1 MGRLVDGWKSY
12 WFRPAPLLDIASV
25 RVIIVGYQLVFLF
38 RHHVRGQLSNQT
50 LLPDA
55 LYDPLAIVRL
65 LLAPL
70 NGAVRPSEEALAIV
84 FWATVAFGCL
94 ALVGLITNVT
104 LSLFAIGNL
113 FMQGFLYSFG
123 DFHHGE
129 GLVMISLVVLA
140 MGPSGRLLS
149 LDNLLRRWR
158 ESSHTRP
165 SVSDELLNAESGFA
179 RWPLLLIGWVLAL
192 AYLSATYLKLRGAGL
207 DWVNGHTLKYYLIRD
222 GLRLNIDAALWLA
235 DQHWLTVTLSW
246 FTLVF
251 EGSFFL
257 VLVFPVL
264 ALVYVPLGVALHM
277 GIHVTMRA
285 TFFGFLACYSVFV
298 PWREITQRLRHRSG
312 QSVSVE

>member
-12 WFRPAPLLDIASV
+12 WFRPAPLLDIAVV
-25 RVIIVGYQLVFLF
+25 RIIIVGYQLAFLL
-38 RHHVRGQLSNQT
+38 RHHFPDRLSS
-50 LLPDA
+50 LARLPDA

-70 NGAVRPSEEALAIV
+70 SGPVRPSEEALVVV

-123 DFHHGE
+123 EFHHGE

-140 MGPSGRLLS
+140 MGPSGRVLS
-149 LDNLLRRWR
+149 LDNLLRTWR
-158 ESSHTRP
+158 EGSHMRP
-165 SVSDELLNAESGFA
+165 SVSHEILSAQSGFA
-179 RWPLLLIGWVLAL
+179 RWSLLLIQWVIAL
-192 AYLSATYLKLRGAGL
+192 AYLSGAYHKLRPAGL

-222 GLRLNIDAALWLA
+222 GLRWDIDAALWLA
-235 DQHWLTVTLSW
+235 DQHWLTVILSW
-246 FTLVF
+246 FTLLF

-298 PWREITQRLRHRSG
+298 PWRAIFQRLHDRSG
-312 QSVSVE
+312 KSVSVA